1 MVDEVTLPAG
11 VVTAI
16 VTGPAACAG
25 VTAVRVVALET
36 LNDVTG
42 VPPKLTAV
50 APVKFVP
57 VRVRVV
63 PPAVAPTFGE
73 TAVIVGGGTL

>member
-1 MVDEVTLPAG
+1 LVDEVTLPAG

-42 VPPKLTAV
+42 VPPTLTAV

-57 VRVRVV
+57 VIVIFTL
-63 PPAVAPTFGE
+63 PAAEPKLGDTDVT
-73 TAVIVGGGTL
+73 VGNVEL

>member
-1 MVDEVTLPAG
+1 MLDEVTLPAG

-25 VTAVRVVALET
+25 VTAVMVVELVT
-36 LNDVTG
+36 VKDFTG

-57 VRVRVV
+57 VIVIFT
-63 PPAVAPTFGE
+63 PPAAEPTLGD
-73 TAVIVGGGTL
+73 TDDTVGNVEL

>member
-1 MVDEVTLPAG
+1 MLDEVTLPAG

-25 VTAVRVVALET
+25 VTAVILVALAILKE
-36 LNDVTG
+36 VAG
-42 VPPKLTAV
+42 VPPTLTAV

-57 VRVRVV
+57 VRVMDV
-63 PPAVAPTFGE
+63 PPAVPPTFGE